1 MGAHLRPKNLLCC
14 SFHAC
19 AEEAPATVEQPPRE
33 GEVLSVGLDVDTAR
47 RLVLVGFK
55 ADGGVAVVTLGQRDY
70 GREVV
75 FAAEEIELHS
85 GKKR

>member
-14 SFHAC
+14 SFYTC
-19 AEEAPATVEQPPRE
+19 AEEAPAAMEQPPRE
-33 GEVLSVGLDVDTAR
+33 GEVLSVGLDVDTAG

-55 ADGGVAVVTLGQRDY
+55 TDGGVAVVALGQRDY

-75 FAAEEIELHS
+75 FAT
-85 GKKR
+85 